1 MKKTSPGPL
10 IINSLSEYHKIMKL
24 PQPEHPLISVIGIEC
39 ASEFPDL
46 PDDKLIHNFYS
57 IFLKKNI
64 EGSIGYGRKYY
75 DFSNGVMGFSL
86 PKHVFVLNRDMDYST
101 ISGWMLLIHPD
112 FIRNYPLAKRIAE
125 YGFFSY
131 DMSEAL
137 HLSEK
142 EETMIERIMEDIRSE
157 YQMSIDAFSQDVIV
171 SHIEVLLNYCNRF
184 YNRQFI
190 TRRPAE
196 QEPVARFE
204 EIVSQIFN
212 NDEITHIPGV
222 NEIAAQM
229 NVSTHYLS
237 DMLRSLTGMNAQQ
250 HIHNKLID
258 KAKELL
264 LTTNLSVNET
274 AYNLGFEYP
283 QYFNRLFKSKTGLT
297 PAAFRKDFSE
307 N

>member
-1 MKKTSPGPL
+1 MKNAAPL
-10 IINSLSEYHKIMKL
+10 IIDSISEYHKIMGM
-24 PQPEHPLISVIGIEC
+24 PQPEHPLISVIGLKC
-39 ASEFPDL
+39 AVELPDL

-64 EGSIGYGRKYY
+64 NAELGYGRKYY

-86 PKHVFVLNRDMDYST
+86 PKQVFTLNREGDYSQ
-101 ISGWMLLIHPD
+101 IAGWMLLIHPD
-112 FIRNYPLAKRIAE
+112 FIRKYALAKRIDH

-142 EETMIERIMEDIRSE
+142 EEAMIDRIMEDIRNE
-157 YQMSIDAFSQDVIV
+157 YQQSIDAFSQDVIV

-190 TRRPAE
+190 TRRNAE
-196 QEPVARFE
+196 QEPLVKFE
-204 EIVSQIFN
+204 ELIKQIFKQ
-212 NDEITHIPGV
+212 DQIRHLPTV
-222 NEIAAQM
+222 NEIAEQL
-229 NVSTHYLS
+229 NVSAHYLS
-237 DMLRSLTGMNAQQ
+237 DMLRSLTGMSAQQ
-250 HIHNKLID
+250 HIHNELIE
-258 KAKELL
+258 KAKEIL
-264 LTTNLSVNET
+264 LTTNLSINET

-297 PAAFRKDFSE
+297 PAAFRKDFVG

>member
-1 MKKTSPGPL
+1 MKNKGPL
-10 IINSLSEYHKIMKL
+10 IINSISDYHKIMGM
-24 PQPEHPLISVIGIEC
+24 PQPEHPLISVIGLKC
-39 ASEFPDL
+39 AVALPDL

-64 EGSIGYGRKYY
+64 NATIGYGRKCY

-86 PKHVFVLNRDMDYST
+86 PKQVFTLNREGDYSQ
-101 ISGWMLLIHPD
+101 IAGWMLLIHPD
-112 FIRNYPLAKRIAE
+112 FIRKYDLAKRIDH

-131 DMSEAL
+131 NMNEAL

-142 EETMIERIMEDIRSE
+142 EEAMIDRIMEDIRNE
-157 YQMSIDAFSQDVIV
+157 YQQSIDAFSQDVIV

-190 TRRPAE
+190 TRQSSE
-196 QEPVARFE
+196 QEPLEKFE
-204 EIVSQIFN
+204 ELIKQIFRE
-212 NDEITHIPGV
+212 DQIRHLPTV
-222 NEIAAQM
+222 NEIAEQL
-229 NVSTHYLS
+229 NVSAHYLS
-237 DMLRSLTGMNAQQ
+237 DMLRSLTGMSAQQ
-250 HIHNKLID
+250 HIHNGLIE
-258 KAKELL
+258 KAKEIL
-264 LTTNLSVNET
+264 LTTNLTVNET

-297 PAAFRKDFSE
+297 PAAFRKDFVS